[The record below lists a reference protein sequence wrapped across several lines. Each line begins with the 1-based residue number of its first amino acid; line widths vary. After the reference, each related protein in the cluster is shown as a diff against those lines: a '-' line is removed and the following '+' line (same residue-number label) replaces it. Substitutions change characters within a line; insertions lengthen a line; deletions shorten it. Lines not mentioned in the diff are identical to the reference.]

1 MDEPVRFEWDEKKKD
16 SNERKHGISFKEAK
30 SVFYDEAA
38 RFIYDPDHSDD
49 EDRFI
54 LMGVSS
60 AARVLV
66 VCHCYKENEN
76 VIRIIS
82 ARRAT
87 KKEQKQYE
95 SRR

>member
-1 MDEPVRFEWDEKKKD
+1 MEESTRFEWDEIKKRN
-16 SNERKHGISFKEAK
+16 NEKKHGISFKESK
-30 SVFYDEAA
+30 SVFYDDAA
-38 RFIYDPDHSDD
+38 RLIYDPDHSDD

-54 LMGVSS
+54 LMGISS
-60 AARVLV
+60 SARVLV
-66 VCHCYKENEN
+66 VCHCYKENES

-87 KKEQKQYE
+87 RKEQKQYE